1 MDSTPLVVFA
11 SRDRGKPNRSRVPI
25 LEVVDTNP
33 GTQSDLP
40 SVSARCSPM
49 GTLSAWSWSG
59 PELYSLNGVASG
71 IMNPMHDSQ
80 RFEQLLDTYRRP
92 ARCSICP
99 SGRGSWYWESC
110 DNSETAI

>member
-40 SVSARCSPM
+40 SVSARCPPM
-49 GTLSAWSWSG
+49 EAPSARNRSG
-59 PELYSLNGVASG
+59 S
-71 IMNPMHDSQ
+71 
-80 RFEQLLDTYRRP
+80 
-92 ARCSICP
+92 
-99 SGRGSWYWESC
+99 
-110 DNSETAI
+110 